1 MSYIRRQTSPERK
14 IYNDGAESKESKSF
28 TKILSK
34 SSVQQEAEKL
44 MLIFD
49 KNHSKD
55 LDREEF
61 RNVLKQLD
69 ENNRDP
75 LPSNFEYTIKPKMF

>member
-1 MSYIRRQTSPERK
+1 
-14 IYNDGAESKESKSF
+14 
-28 TKILSK
+28 
-34 SSVQQEAEKL
+34 